1 MTTGMS
7 VSIANPS
14 ALSERAGFTAKK
26 KSRRAWRWVVGLVVL
41 AGVAFGVGPW
51 VAPTWFSP
59 VNAAAQA
66 DRFTIIPRDFA
77 VVLKEKGELKASKST
92 DIICEVEGR
101 TRIISLIPEGTAVKE
116 GDLLVTLASDQIE
129 EKTRQ
134 EELKESNAITAYESA
149 RTELEIQRDRNE
161 SDNRKAQLQIE
172 LRKLELER
180 YQLGDWER
188 QLKDHHIAIDQAK
201 IALERRREDFDASK
215 QLREKDFIT
224 ETEYEEDDFN
234 YKRAQWDLE
243 KAEKALDVLEKYSH
257 VSDLRLKESD
267 LEEAIKEADRVRKT
281 AIAEEAKKQRGAEGT
296 EKELALV
303 REQLAKLRGQKEKCR
318 LTAPT
323 QGFVVYYGGGGGG
336 GRWMSNDSQIR
347 EGAEVYERQILM
359 QLPDTS

>member
-1 MTTGMS
+1 M
-7 VSIANPS
+7 
-14 ALSERAGFTAKK
+14 
-26 KSRRAWRWVVGLVVL
+26 
-41 AGVAFGVGPW
+41 
-51 VAPTWFSP
+51 
-59 VNAAAQA
+59 
-66 DRFTIIPRDFA
+66 
-77 VVLKEKGELKASKST
+77 
-92 DIICEVEGR
+92 
-101 TRIISLIPEGTAVKE
+101 
-116 GDLLVTLASDQIE
+116 
-129 EKTRQ
+129 
-134 EELKESNAITAYESA
+134 
-149 RTELEIQRDRNE
+149 
-161 SDNRKAQLQIE
+161 
-172 LRKLELER
+172 
-180 YQLGDWER
+180 
-188 QLKDHHIAIDQAK
+188 KDHHIAIDQAK

-359 QLPDTS
+359 QLPDTSEMAAVVRIHEAKTDKLKIGQNVLIDVEGVPGKRFPGRVAKIAVVADSQNRWLNPDLKEYETEIAMEKTDVLLKPGVTAHAEIYVESVEDRLAVPVHSVYSKGGKRYVFGVEGNKQLPLEVALGATGT